1 MTSAPSLAVDPDVL
15 LFLDYR
21 AYLRALYEA
30 RKKHR
35 GFSFRAFSR
44 RAGLTSP
51 NYLKLVIDGERNLS
65 RAMALRFAHAC
76 GLSGARER
84 HFTTLVAFNQAR
96 TLDERN
102 QLYARLRRHRRAQD
116 ARRLGRAQDLYHS
129 RWYLPAIRE
138 FVTSDDF
145 REDPKWIARQLWPSI
160 TTREAAEALAQLAEL
175 GLLTRGEDG
184 KLAQSEPTVSTG
196 PELRSLHLGNF
207 HRTMIDHAKGA
218 IDAVP
223 ALERDISS
231 LTLCL
236 GASGLA
242 RVKQA
247 IQRFRRELL
256 DLAEMEDAPR
266 QVVQVNFQLFPLTRL
281 APEPEARPT

>member
-1 MTSAPSLAVDPDVL
+1 MPPAATPQSDPDVL
-15 LFLDYR
+15 SFLDYR

-30 RKKHR
+30 RKKQR

-65 RAMALRFAHAC
+65 ASMAGRFARAC
-76 GLSGARER
+76 GLSGGRER
-84 HFTTLVAFNQAR
+84 YFTTLVAFNQAR

-102 QLYARLRRHRRAQD
+102 RAYARLRRHRRAQD
-116 ARRLGRAQDLYHS
+116 AQRLNRAQDLYHS

-138 FVTSDDF
+138 FVTSDEF
-145 REDPKWIARQLWPSI
+145 REDPKWIGRQLWPSI
-160 TTREAAEALAQLAEL
+160 SAREAADAVALLCDL

-184 KLAQSEPTVSTG
+184 KLTQSEPTVTTG
-196 PELRSLHLGNF
+196 PELRSLHLANF
-207 HRTMIDHAKGA
+207 HRTMIEHAKGA
-218 IDAVP
+218 IDEVP
-223 ALERDISS
+223 SLERDVSS

-236 GASGLA
+236 GASGLV

-256 DLAEMEDAPR
+256 DLAELEDAPR
-266 QVVQVNFQLFPLTRL
+266 QVVQANFQLFPLTRI
-281 APEPEARPT
+281 APTAEEQQT